1 MEAIAKPI
9 KMLQWKKW
17 VQRSTRVKLTC
28 CLSIKPIV
36 RLMSSLLFTVFSCL
50 FTKPWISRKI
60 MRMQSL
66 AELMKSIHWS
76 VQLYMFNYACS
87 VIHVQLYMF
96 RLMYNVRWLINVSL
110 VGLANVQG
118 SVWSPILG
126 KFIKALAITMETVY
140 ICTYNANAKDI
151 A

>member
-1 MEAIAKPI
+1 
-9 KMLQWKKW
+9 
-17 VQRSTRVKLTC
+17 
-28 CLSIKPIV
+28 
-36 RLMSSLLFTVFSCL
+36 
-50 FTKPWISRKI
+50 
-60 MRMQSL
+60 
-66 AELMKSIHWS
+66 
-76 VQLYMFNYACS
+76 
-87 VIHVQLYMF
+87 MF